1 MSVISGYNCSQE
13 EAAICEACSQAIDDS
28 YVIKLL
34 NETMGPQTVSTLYI
48 NNYLLGIIT
57 QLSGIYFIRILRSV
71 YTCKKWFDKISSTTW
86 VACLC
91 KYYGFH
97 SRITE
102 FKTDIEDMSF
112 KLCLS
117 KSSKDRIPVSDKS
130 I

>member
-57 QLSGIYFIRILRSV
+57 QLSGV
-71 YTCKKWFDKISSTTW
+71 YVQSAHVKNNLI
-86 VACLC
+86 
-91 KYYGFH
+91 KYLAQFG
-97 SRITE
+97 
-102 FKTDIEDMSF
+102 
-112 KLCLS
+112 
-117 KSSKDRIPVSDKS
+117 
-130 I
+130 